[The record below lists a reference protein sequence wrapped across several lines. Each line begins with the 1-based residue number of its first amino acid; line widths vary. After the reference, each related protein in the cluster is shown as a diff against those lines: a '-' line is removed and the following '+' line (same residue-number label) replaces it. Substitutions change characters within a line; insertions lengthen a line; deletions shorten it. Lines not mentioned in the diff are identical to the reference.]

1 MKNIYYGITSYHRP
15 ECITLNMLLKMGIP
29 KERIIITLNDPND
42 YDTYMK
48 LYGDTCKVILR
59 AGDNDSFNRNT
70 VLNSFKTGDRVCL
83 LDDDLISIKKLVPK
97 NNKVGFGF
105 RKIETRAELEAML
118 DECFNEC
125 EKVGSRF
132 FGFYQVSN
140 NGWMKNAI
148 DKDGIWSNKKLF
160 QGGFWGFINSDLRF
174 DESYFLQGDYEI
186 ILRQIV
192 EDRNIIR
199 RNDVVAEKKP
209 NAITEGGC
217 NDLYRQGVQ
226 QKMQDKLMEQYPGMV
241 YADKKRG
248 RTRLRRRA

>member
-1 MKNIYYGITSYHRP
+1 MKKIYYGITSYHRP
-15 ECITLNMLLKMGIP
+15 ECITLHMLLKIGIP

-42 YDTYMK
+42 YGTYKK
-48 LYGDTCKVILR
+48 LYGESIKIVLR
-59 AGDNDSFNRNT
+59 VGDNDSFNRNT
-70 VLNSFKTGDRVCL
+70 VLDSFPSGARVCL
-83 LDDDLISIKKLVPK
+83 VDDDLLSIKRLVPA
-97 NNKVGFGF
+97 NNKLGVGFK
-105 RKIETRAELEAML
+105 KITNGAELEAL
-118 DECFNEC
+118 LTECFDEC

-140 NGWMKNAI
+140 TGWMKKAI

-174 DESYFLQGDYEI
+174 DDSYFLQGDYEL

-192 EDRNIIR
+192 EGRNIIR
-199 RNDVVAEKKP
+199 RNDVVVEKKP

-226 QKMQDKLMEQYPGMV
+226 QKMQDKLMEQYPDMV

-248 RTRLRRRA
+248 RTRLRKRA